1 MSDNGESDNEYYTD
15 VKNSARDAEIGIWRG
30 DGPYNGQIRVFLNN
44 FNREI
49 PPLYNAEIISIRNTD
64 IRILPYMPM
73 AENLTIIKCSYL
85 FEIKL
90 SSISNIINL
99 TIYECDNLIKINVYK
114 LNELFID
121 SCYKLDK
128 VKVGSV
134 YHLRIENSPATR
146 ISGFIRQLSL
156 TNCSTV
162 SLTQVPSTRI
172 MHIANCPIK
181 ILHPETSLRDLSIF
195 GCNEIISITL
205 CQLEKLRI
213 EKCSNFSK
221 INPSGKSSLISLII
235 INCPKLKPS
244 FG

>member
-1 MSDNGESDNEYYTD
+1 MSDVESDYEQTINAEN
-15 VKNSARDAEIGIWRG
+15 NSLAKEIGIWRG
-30 DGPYNGQIRVFLNN
+30 KGPYNGQSKVFLND
-44 FNREI
+44 FNGEI
-49 PPLYNAEIISIRNTD
+49 PPLFNARIVSIRNTD
-64 IRILPYMPM
+64 ITILPDMPM
-73 AENLTIIKCSYL
+73 VENLILIKCLYI

-90 SSISNIINL
+90 SPKSNIINL
-99 TIYECDNLIKINVYK
+99 TVYECDNLIKINVYK

-162 SLTQVPSTRI
+162 SLTQVTSTRI

-195 GCNEIISITL
+195 GCNEIISIPL

-213 EKCSNFSK
+213 EKCSNFLK